1 MPHTVVIIGA
11 GLAGARTAETLRSEG
26 FGGPVILL
34 GQEEHLPY
42 DRPPL
47 SKDVLQGKKEPDS
60 ALLHDA
66 AWYAAQHIDV
76 RTGHAVTAL
85 DPSGTVTLDDGSTVA
100 FDTAV
105 LATGSRPRR
114 LDLPGADLD
123 GVFSLRT
130 MDDSVALREALSHK
144 RNVVLVGAGWIGLEV
159 AAAARAA
166 ENTVTVIEPQ
176 EAPLQAALGRQLG
189 DVFRRLHEEHGV
201 TFRFGDGVTELVGDG
216 GRVTGVTTKDGATLP
231 ADVVVVGVGAQPN
244 TELASAAGLSVDG
257 GVVVDASMQT
267 SDPRVYA
274 VGDVARWDSPALGY
288 PIRVEHW
295 ANALNSG
302 PIAGRAIAGS
312 APGNDLLPYFYTDQY
327 DMGMEYVGDV
337 PRDSGADVVV
347 RGDLASRE
355 FIAFWVSP
363 DDRVLAALAMNI
375 WDVIDPIKE
384 LIRSRAAV
392 DRDRLTD
399 LSVPVTE
406 LADPSNG

>member
-1 MPHTVVIIGA
+1 MPTVVIIGA

-26 FGGPVILL
+26 FGGTVILL
-34 GQEEHLPY
+34 GQETHLPY

-66 AWYAAQHIDV
+66 DWYAAHDIDV
-76 RTGHAVTAL
+76 RIGHAVTAL
-85 DPSGTVTLDDGSTVA
+85 DLDGSVTLDDGSSVA

-114 LDLPGADLD
+114 LPIPGADLT
-123 GVFSLRT
+123 GVFTLRT
-130 MDDSVALREALSHK
+130 LDDAMALRTALSHK
-144 RNVVLVGAGWIGLEV
+144 GNVVLVGAGWIGLEV
-159 AAAARAA
+159 AAAAREAG
-166 ENTVTVIEPQ
+166 NTVTVFEPQ
-176 EAPLQAALGRQLG
+176 ETPLLGALGKELG
-189 DVFRRLHEEHGV
+189 NVFRTLHEEHGV
-201 TFRFGDGVTELVGDG
+201 TFRFGDGVTSIDGDD
-216 GRVTGVTTKDGATLP
+216 GRVSGVTAKDGTTLP
-231 ADVVVVGVGAQPN
+231 ADVVVIGVGAQPN
-244 TELASAAGLSVDG
+244 TELASEAGLTVDG
-257 GVVVDASMQT
+257 GVVVDSSMRT
-267 SDPRVYA
+267 SNPKVYA

-302 PIAGRAIAGS
+302 PVAGRAIAGS

-337 PRDSGADVVV
+337 PRDAGADLVI
-347 RGDLASRE
+347 RGDVASRE

-363 DDRVLAALAMNI
+363 DDRVLAALAMNV

-384 LIRSRAAV
+384 LIRSRSSV
-392 DRDRLTD
+392 DRARLVD
-399 LSVPVTE
+399 PSVPVTE
-406 LADPSNG
+406 LAATPGT